1 MAGYSFTVEHVR
13 ASTIPHVDA
22 FSRLPSRPCSQECP
36 QCVKVELKENMIQ
49 VAWTTVEPLE
59 HVSTQQ
65 MIKDLMKI

>member
-22 FSRLPSRPCSQECP
+22 LSRIPNRPCSQECP
-36 QCVKVELKENMIQ
+36 QCVKVELKENVIR